1 MMKTLTL
8 VLVFLA
14 SVAFAQ
20 QPTYVLD
27 SANIGKTKMLGF
39 SGTLVKKRI
48 DASGKMVAYFVNGN
62 TTYRL
67 RVAQKSLFM
76 LLDDKKRTVYV
87 FNNLTIEK

>member
-1 MMKTLTL
+1 MKTLTL
-8 VLVFLA
+8 VLVLLA

-20 QPTYVLD
+20 RPTYLLD
-27 SANIGKTKMLGF
+27 SANIGKPKTIGF

-48 DASGKMVAYFVNGN
+48 DASGKMFAYFVNGN

-76 LLDDKKRTVYV
+76 LLDDKKRTIYV